1 MALTDHKV
9 DPLSDYDGKDI
20 SGLAD
25 VPAISSEQLKA
36 RFDSLVK
43 DVVVPKYNAL
53 IDELG
58 EPAHR
63 VVAAPGG
70 NLAMFGENG
79 EIADSGVAASGV
91 ERAWRSCVIS
101 GNGGSVWYRVAHIA
115 LPSIV
120 NEARTVK
127 FEGFSG
133 MPASRGRGHWT
144 LIVSLTNAGNNY
156 RKRSLL
162 AFADGG
168 ITPANFDLRELA
180 AGEYALWFKPAANT
194 SYSLFATVEGDIKT
208 PWLELYADDTTE
220 AGGAEIATVY
230 PEFQGFRFGVFTAD
244 AVSGKAWSDIAAEGI
259 TAGSAAVAMSNT
271 ENVGMGV
278 AAVMCPSDGTARI
291 YWSVTP
297 QSDISVN
304 LSLIYTV

>member
-9 DPLSDYDGKDI
+9 DPLSDYAGRDI
-20 SGLAD
+20 SGLPD

-63 VVAAPGG
+63 VISAPEG

-79 EIADSGVAASGV
+79 EIADSDVAASEV
-91 ERAWRSCVIS
+91 EKARRSCVIS
-101 GNGGSVWYRVAHIA
+101 GTGGSVWYRVAHIA

-120 NEARTVK
+120 NDARTVK

-133 MPASRGRGHWT
+133 MPASKGRGHWT

-162 AFADGG
+162 AFADNG
-168 ITPANFDLRELA
+168 ITPDNFDLRELA
-180 AGEYALWFKPAANT
+180 PGEYALWFKPAANT
-194 SYSLFATVEGDIKT
+194 SYSIFATVEGDIKT
-208 PWLELYADDTTE
+208 PWLELYGDDTTE
-220 AGGAEIATVY
+220 TSGTAIDTVY
-230 PEFQGFRFGVFTAD
+230 PGFQGFSFGVFTAE
-244 AVSGKAWSDIAAEGI
+244 AVSGTAWSDIAAEGI

-271 ENVGMGV
+271 ENVGIREV
-278 AAVMCPSDGTARI
+278 LCQSDGTARI
-291 YWSVTP
+291 YWADTP
-297 QSDISVN
+297 QSDCSVV
-304 LSLIYTV
+304 LSLLYTV